1 MHEIYSSYSKR
12 EKNMIKL
19 NKICPAVDVSPKD
32 LADHII
38 GEFK

>member
-1 MHEIYSSYSKR
+1 
-12 EKNMIKL
+12 MIKL

-38 GEFK
+38 GEFKWKTLA